1 MCSACGSRRRA
12 FCPRA
17 LWRPD
22 FRAASKLGLG
32 KCRLMP
38 SAHRYRYRTW
48 KQQPRYRAYRAR
60 CSVLRHRRTSH
71 LPTRL
76 DVGVPWRVSSYAPN
90 LRRTGAL
97 TVRARR
103 CNCAS
108 PLPRILRPTSL
119 PILHAS
125 CITISCFT
133 LSLHS
138 YSIAVAVL
146 RHDIRWRITM

>member
-1 MCSACGSRRRA
+1 MQRVRVAASRVLSACVV
-12 FCPRA
+12 
-17 LWRPD
+17 
-22 FRAASKLGLG
+22 AAGFSGRSKLGLG
-32 KCRLMP
+32 KCRLIP

-90 LRRTGAL
+90 LQRTGAL
-97 TVRARR
+97 TAHARR
-103 CNCAS
+103 CNCPS

-119 PILHAS
+119 PTLHAS
-125 CITISCFT
+125 RVIYYH
-133 LSLHS
+133 LLLHS
-138 YSIAVAVL
+138 LAHFVQYCCRCSAP
-146 RHDIRWRITM
+146 